1 MKTKTFIALLIS
13 IILMAG
19 SAQEKKIAVISIFFD
34 KNISGTLTE
43 DMINDISKDKNFDF
57 VKLANDFRTKLFEK
71 YLPSLGIVT
80 IDEKSVIGNAEY
92 KMIKSGSK
100 SIWDVRMQTPEGYKF
115 IDSRPLMKDD
125 EIIKKTFAIFPEV
138 SAVMIC
144 YVDFNMGTSTG
155 GSVVGANK
163 IMAYANFKIL
173 DRNAKNVVTIREYAQ
188 SKGFMVNAL
197 GGSVYNP
204 EKLAEL
210 SNEALE
216 ALYRDLDKKLI
227 KNKEKVQK
235 KLSEMK

>member
-1 MKTKTFIALLIS
+1 MKTKVLMVLLVLFISLAS
-13 IILMAG
+13 TQPA
-19 SAQEKKIAVISIFFD
+19 KKVAVISIFFD

-57 VKLANDFRTKLFEK
+57 VKLVSDFRDQLFST
-71 YLPSLGIVT
+71 YLPSLGIDIIPETTVLQHP
-80 IDEKSVIGNAEY
+80 EY
-92 KMIKSGSK
+92 KKLKSGQS

-115 IDSRPLMKDD
+115 IDSRPLLKDD
-125 EIIKKTFAIFPEV
+125 EIIKKTFQFFPEAN
-138 SAVMIC
+138 AVMIC

-155 GSVVGANK
+155 GSTVGANK

-173 DRNAKNVVTIREYAQ
+173 DKNAKNVVTIREYAQ

-197 GGSVYNP
+197 GGKVYNP

-210 SNEALE
+210 SSEALE
-216 ALYRDLDKKLI
+216 ALYKDLDKKLV

-235 KLSEMK
+235 KMMELQ